1 MQYTLP
7 DDDTASEM
15 FHDAQERAYGGVYT
29 ECRCGIQHYAVDSR
43 YIDTDNRYPWE
54 DDIKIPNETDEGD
67 FKVKHHHGC
76 DSVGHFEFIGQN
88 FVHGCDGCSKY
99 LRRYED
105 FIWQERDTIRNYL
118 KIRIEQEKKWADQE
132 HLKNVLAGIS

>member
-7 DDDTASEM
+7 SDDTASEM
-15 FHDAQERAYGGVYT
+15 FYDAQERAYGGVYAV
-29 ECRCGIQHYAVDSR
+29 CRCGIDHYAVESR
-43 YIDTDNRYPWE
+43 YIRDHE
-54 DDIKIPNETDEGD
+54 DKDSIPPESNEGT
-67 FKVKHHHGC
+67 FPVKHHYEC

-99 LRRYED
+99 LRKYED

-118 KIRIEQEKKWADQE
+118 KIRIDQEKKWSDQE
-132 HLKNVLAGIS
+132 HLKNILAGIV